1 MNELKLLELFE
12 DKAIFT
18 TTDELPNVFKVN
30 YNFHF
35 LYGNDYVYE
44 FGIKD
49 DVILARASDYVY
61 DLSEKEYELR
71 MVTQTE
77 LVEV

>member
-1 MNELKLLELFE
+1 MNELKLLELLE
-12 DKAIFT
+12 DESIFT
-18 TTDELPNVFKVN
+18 AIDELPNVFKVN

-44 FGIKD
+44 FRITNKG
-49 DVILARASDYVY
+49 ILAKTADYVY
-61 DLSEKEYELR
+61 DMSEKEYELR

-77 LVEV
+77 MVEV